1 MDSIF
6 VLICVI
12 LVLIMLL
19 FALTMWAVF
28 RIVFG
33 RDDRVAKRII
43 SSGEKKVMKDFENM
57 LNRERRAFLDA
68 YKEEVSIESFDGL
81 NLHGYLVKGENH
93 SRTIICVH
101 GYRGSPEHDFGP
113 AFRELLKSGDLLL
126 VDQRAHGKSEGKFI
140 TFGVNECK
148 DCKSWVQYILD
159 KRGQDHPV
167 YLNGISMGAT
177 SVLLASALN
186 LPKNTRG
193 IIADCGFSSPCEI
206 ISEVAKKMLKT
217 KPDAL
222 VNCVDIYCKAL
233 GKFSIKGTCTESAMR
248 QNSIPILFVHGQK
261 DSLVPYH
268 MTRTAFDACSAPKFL
283 VLSEKADHGMSYLL
297 DRDRYR
303 EEIQKLFLECE
314 KNST

>member
-1 MDSIF
+1 
-6 VLICVI
+6 
-12 LVLIMLL
+12 
-19 FALTMWAVF
+19 
-28 RIVFG
+28 
-33 RDDRVAKRII
+33 
-43 SSGEKKVMKDFENM
+43 M

-68 YKEEVSIESFDGL
+68 YKEEISIESFDGL
-81 NLHGYLVKGENH
+81 NLHGYLIQGENH

-113 AFRELLKSGDLLL
+113 AFRRLLKSGDLLL

-148 DCKSWVQYILD
+148 DCKSWVQYVMK

-177 SVLLASALN
+177 SVLLASALD
-186 LPKNTRG
+186 LPENTRG

-217 KPDAL
+217 KSDAL
-222 VNCVDIYCKAL
+222 INCVDVYCKAL

-248 QNSIPILFVHGQK
+248 QNTIPVLFVHGER
-261 DSLVPYH
+261 DNLVPAS
-268 MTRTAFDACSAPKFL
+268 MTRTAFDACAAPKSL
-283 VLSEKADHGMSYLL
+283 VLSKNADHGMSYLL
-297 DRDRYR
+297 DCDRYCQ
-303 EEIQKLFLECE
+303 EIENLFTRCE
-314 KNST
+314 KSP